1 MQQDF
6 RIPFVN
12 LTRQYAQL
20 RQEIWQE
27 IEQAWQQGDF
37 TGGKAVRRFEQSFAD
52 FLQYPSG
59 KLLALN
65 NGTSAL
71 HLALLALG
79 IGPGDEVL
87 LPTHTYI
94 ATAWAVSYVGAKPVF
109 VEIAPHTW
117 TICPQAAAAAIT
129 PRTKALIAVHLYGQP
144 CDMAALQ
151 EICKE
156 NGLWL
161 VEDASQAHG
170 ALYEGKV
177 VGTWGDMGTFS
188 FYPSKNLGTYGEGG
202 AVVCKNEKQAAL
214 IAQLRNQGASQK
226 YHHEILGYNMRLG
239 TAEAAVVLVK
249 VRYLANWNVRRQ
261 QLAERYREALTLPE
275 LRFQAALP
283 QSQSVYHL
291 FVIRHP
297 RRDALRSYLAEQ
309 GIETGLHY
317 PIPCHLQEAYKDLG
331 YRKGAFPQSEAL
343 AQELLSLPMFPEL
356 SNKEQDFVI
365 DKINNFEK

>member
-1 MQQDF
+1 MQQAS
-6 RIPFVN
+6 IPFVN
-12 LTRQYAQL
+12 LSRQYAQL

-27 IEQAWQQGDF
+27 IEQTWQQGDF
-37 TGGKAVRRFEQSFAD
+37 TGGETVRRFEQSFAD
-52 FLQYPSG
+52 FLQHPPD

-109 VEIAPHTW
+109 VEADPHTW
-117 TICPQAAAAAIT
+117 TICPRAAAAAIT
-129 PRTKALIAVHLYGQP
+129 PRSKALIAVHLYGQA
-144 CDMAALQ
+144 CDMASLLYL
-151 EICKE
+151 CKE
-156 NGLWL
+156 KGLWL
-161 VEDASQAHG
+161 VEDTSQAHG
-170 ALYEGKV
+170 ALYEGKAL
-177 VGTWGDMGTFS
+177 GTWGDMGTFS

-202 AVVCKNEKQAAL
+202 AVVCKNKQQAAL

-239 TAEAAVVLVK
+239 TAEAAVLLVK
-249 VRYLANWNVRRQ
+249 LRYLAAWNTRRRH
-261 QLAERYREALTLPE
+261 LAQRYQEALSLPE
-275 LRFQAALP
+275 LRFQQALP
-283 QSQSVYHL
+283 QSSSVYHL
-291 FVIRHP
+291 FVIGHP

-317 PIPCHLQEAYKDLG
+317 PSPCHLQEAYKDLG
-331 YRKGAFPQSEAL
+331 YSKGAFPVSEAL

-356 SNKEQDFVI
+356 TEAEQDFVI
-365 DKINNFEK
+365 DKINNFGK